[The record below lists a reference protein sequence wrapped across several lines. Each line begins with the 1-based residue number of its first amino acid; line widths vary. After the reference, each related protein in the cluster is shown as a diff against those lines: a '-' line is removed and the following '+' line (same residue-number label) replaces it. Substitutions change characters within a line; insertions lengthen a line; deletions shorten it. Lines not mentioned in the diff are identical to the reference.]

1 MGDKSP
7 NFLRDPWTVVRFG
20 AVGLTA
26 NGFGYGVF
34 AVCIHLAAGYS
45 AAMLFGYATTASLG
59 YLMHRR
65 QTFRSKQSHVTGAS
79 RYLAVQIAG
88 LLINYAML
96 RTLVDEIRI
105 GPLAAQVLCIFAVA
119 SMTFAAC
126 RLWVFR
132 SPPAEGA
139 L

>member
-1 MGDKSP
+1 MGDKSLHV
-7 NFLRDPWTVVRFG
+7 LRDPWTVVRFG
-20 AVGLTA
+20 TVGLAA
-26 NGFGYGVF
+26 NGLGYGVF
-34 AVCIHLAAGYS
+34 ALCIHLAAGYP
-45 AAMLFGYATTASLG
+45 AAVLFGYATTASLG

-96 RTLVDEIRI
+96 RTLVDEFRI
-105 GPLAAQVLCIFAVA
+105 APLAAQVICIFAVA
-119 SMTFAAC
+119 GMAFAAC
-126 RLWVFR
+126 RLWIFR
-132 SPPAEGA
+132 SPPAESA